1 MAEEERS
8 ARRVAGAARSEPE
21 WSRME
26 IAALLLPVIGCALA
40 ALAIGQDANFD
51 LFNYH
56 YYDPYAFLHSRL
68 AVDVIPA
75 SLQSYLN
82 PIIDLPFYFLI
93 NHVPPRV
100 EAMVVGGVQGTNL
113 VLVYLITRRVAGSR
127 VLGAAAV
134 VAAGVAGGFAS
145 ELGNSMGDTIVSI
158 PILAGVLA
166 AIAATAR
173 RGGPGESWRWAVA
186 GALVGLGAGL
196 KLSELEVGIALP
208 VAALAVGGPLRR
220 RVRRL
225 LASGIAELGGLLA
238 AAGYWTVH
246 LWLAYGDPLV
256 FDASSVSLF
265 PTRYL
270 PKAAAK
276 GRGFLPANL
285 LDAAFYPVYWLFHPL
300 AVAEIPLRELS
311 VPLAYVLV
319 MVLVALLLLGTLA
332 RAVARVGRRRVPA
345 EGTGRAATTRPPQ
358 LGPLDPRAGFER
370 DADAFLVVLFAVS
383 IAVFVKQLG
392 VYRYLIPIEL
402 LSPVVVLSAGR
413 LIAQSVAA
421 GLTPAAARRGL
432 RSHARRDRRGGAAS
446 SARFP
451 GRGRLAGTGFLA
463 ACAACAATAYP
474 ANYWIRV
481 PFGRSFFDVP
491 TPAILR
497 GERTDAVLQ
506 VGEQPLAFIYPRL
519 PSRIIAIGLVNNII
533 EPTYVKMIDERA
545 ELALRAG
552 GGVFLD
558 FVGSYSD
565 RLETP
570 PGTEAYLAEIG
581 LGGWSPQ
588 ACEVDRTRVGAVL
601 VDVTFCRLSGPLRR
615 LAAEVARGG

>member
-1 MAEEERS
+1 MAEEERLQ
-8 ARRVAGAARSEPE
+8 RGVAGAARPE
-21 WSRME
+21 LPWSRVE

-40 ALAIGQDANFD
+40 TLAIGQDANFD

-113 VLVYLITRRVAGSR
+113 VLVYMISRRVARSR
-127 VLGAAAV
+127 ALSAAAV
-134 VAAGVAGGFAS
+134 VAAGIAGGFVS

-158 PILAGVLA
+158 PMLWGVLVVLGA
-166 AIAATAR
+166 VSR
-173 RGGPGESWRWAVA
+173 RGEPGETWRWAA
-186 GALVGLGAGL
+186 GGALVGLGAGL

-208 VAALAVGGPLRR
+208 LAALAVGGPWRE

-225 LASGIAELGGLLA
+225 LASGFAELGGLLA
-238 AAGYWTVH
+238 TAGYWTVH

-256 FDASSVSLF
+256 FDASSNALF
-265 PTRYL
+265 ATRYL

-311 VPLAYVLV
+311 VPLAYVMVMSLV
-319 MVLVALLLLGTLA
+319 VVLAARLVRRAVGRAPARRAPA
-332 RAVARVGRRRVPA
+332 RAAG
-345 EGTGRAATTRPPQ
+345 GTAS
-358 LGPLDPRAGFER
+358 FER
-370 DADAFLVVLFAVS
+370 DADAFLIVLFAVS
-383 IAVFVKQLG
+383 IAVFIKQLG

-413 LIAQSVAA
+413 RLAA
-421 GLTPAAARRGL
+421 PLVEGRAASHL
-432 RSHARRDRRGGAAS
+432 RDPDRPGTS
-446 SARFP
+446 SARWP
-451 GRGRLAGTGFLA
+451 GTRRRAAAAGAQSSRRARLARAGFVV
-463 ACAACAATAYP
+463 ACAACAASAYP

-481 PFGRSFFDVP
+481 PFGRTFFDVP
-491 TPAILR
+491 TPAILEN
-497 GERTDAVLQ
+497 GRTDAVLQ
-506 VGEQPLAFIYPRL
+506 VGEQPLAFVYPRL
-519 PSRIIAIGLVNNII
+519 PRRIIAIGLVNNII
-533 EPTYVKMIDERA
+533 EPTYVRTIDERA
-545 ELALRAG
+545 ERALRDG
-552 GGVFLD
+552 GGVFVD
-558 FVGSYSD
+558 FVGAYRD

-570 PGTEAYLAEIG
+570 PRTEGYLAEIG
-581 LGGWSPQ
+581 LGGWRPA
-588 ACEVDRTRVGAVL
+588 ACDVDHTRVGAVL
-601 VDVTFCRLSGPLRR
+601 VNVTFCRLTGPVRR
-615 LAAEVARGG
+615 LAAEVAGQTVRSAA